1 VQKER
6 YYLNIN
12 LNGDRI
18 MKKFNFFSVLLSAA
32 LLSGVT
38 ASTVVSAADQFV
50 TIGTGGVTGVYY
62 PTGGSICRL
71 VNKDRASHG
80 VRCTVESTGGSV
92 YNINTCVRRV
102 SLKQAFSVSII
113 AKCSSTAQNCRTI
126 LSGAGFLFEN
136 PRGRAARAPCTA
148 VLK

>member
-1 VQKER
+1 
-6 YYLNIN
+6 
-12 LNGDRI
+12 

-38 ASTVVSAADQFV
+38 ASTAVSAADQFV

-71 VNKDRASHG
+71 VNKDKASHG

-92 YNINTCVRRV
+92 YNINTIRAGELDLELP
-102 SLKQAFSVSII
+102 SLIGSIMLI
-113 AKCSSTAQNCRTI
+113 TELVNLLMQVHLPI
-126 LSGAGFLFEN
+126 
-136 PRGRAARAPCTA
+136 
-148 VLK
+148 